1 MDKMVIILSAHNFV
15 DSDGLELYVDFLD
28 TINK

>member
-1 MDKMVIILSAHNFV
+1 MDKMVVILSAHNFV
-15 DSDGLELYVDFLD
+15 DTEGLELYVNFLD